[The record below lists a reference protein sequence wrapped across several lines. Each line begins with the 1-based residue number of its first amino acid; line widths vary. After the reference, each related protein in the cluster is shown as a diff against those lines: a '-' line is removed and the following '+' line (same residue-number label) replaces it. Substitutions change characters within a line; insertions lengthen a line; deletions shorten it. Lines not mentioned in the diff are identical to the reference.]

1 MRWRGYDSL
10 KRAFASGS
18 VPEATELNGYY
29 AVRLVTG
36 LLPDIRFF
44 SHCKF
49 FPADVAVQGGGFN
62 EFLGLIKIGNF
73 ITESAVSIL
82 GDGQQ
87 VLRINYNRPGNP
99 FWLKGLND
107 ELKKLEEGFYL
118 GRGVY
123 RLGPF
128 AVNTFYF
135 SVERIS

>member
-1 MRWRGYDSL
+1 MRWQGYDSL
-10 KRAFASGS
+10 KAAFAAGS
-18 VPEATELNGYY
+18 TPSATELKGYF

-36 LLPDIRFF
+36 ILPDIRFF

-49 FPADVAVQGGGFN
+49 FPEDVAVKGGGFN

-73 ITESAVSIL
+73 ITEQTLSIL

-107 ELKKLEEGFYL
+107 ELKMLRPGFYL
-118 GRGVY
+118 GRGVF
-123 RLGPF
+123 RLGSY
-128 AVNTFYF
+128 ALNTFYF
-135 SVERIS
+135 TVERIT

>member
-1 MRWRGYDSL
+1 MHWLGYHSL
-10 KRAFASGS
+10 KEAFAAGTTPAS
-18 VPEATELNGYY
+18 TELKGYY
-29 AVRLVTG
+29 VVRLVTG
-36 LLPDIRFF
+36 ILPDIRFF

-49 FPADVAVQGGGFN
+49 FPDDVAVNGGGYN
-62 EFLGLIKIGNF
+62 EFLGRIRIGDF
-73 ITESAVSIL
+73 ITEDAQSIL

-107 ELKKLEEGFYL
+107 ELKTLRPGFYL

-123 RLGPF
+123 RLGSI
-128 AVNTFYF
+128 AINTFYF